1 MTVATYKHLALDWQ
15 PSVSNSRTFNR
26 ILFAAVLLITLLAI
40 PVSIIKV
47 PAEKDHQRV
56 AVPERIADFIS
67 RKEKPKVLPPK
78 PIEKPLP
85 PPKPKVEEVKPV
97 EKNEVVEEVTRQRD
111 KERKPL
117 TESEVKAR
125 KVAEK
130 SGLLALANELNDL
143 IDTKDVNASLSK
155 NLSTQSAGTNGAN
168 VIAGH
173 STDAISG
180 SVTQSGGSVDA
191 KQYSGT
197 VAKTDLDTRAV
208 GQEFAERKSKAEA
221 KAAAT
226 KANGNGGSVEENV
239 TMVFD
244 KNKGSLYS
252 LYERERRTT
261 QGIQGKIVLQITIS
275 PSGDVTDVKIVSS
288 ELNSPELEAKILSR
302 VKTFKFTISGDKPVT
317 LNYPIEFL
325 PS

>member
-1 MTVATYKHLALDWQ
+1 MTAINYKHMALDWQ
-15 PSVSNSRTFNR
+15 PDAKSSRDFNR
-26 ILFAAVLLITLLAI
+26 ILIIALVLTALLSI
-40 PVSIIKV
+40 PLSIINV
-47 PAEKDHQRV
+47 PEKKHQRI
-56 AVPERIADFIS
+56 AVPDRIADFIS
-67 RKEKPKVLPPK
+67 KKEKPKVIPKPEKKPLPPPPKAEEPK
-78 PIEKPLP
+78 PIEKP
-85 PPKPKVEEVKPV
+85 
-97 EKNEVVEEVTRQRD
+97 EVVQEVTRQRD

-143 IDTKDVNASLSK
+143 IDTKELNGNLAK
-155 NLSTQSAGTNGAN
+155 NLSEKPGGGDAN
-168 VIAGH
+168 LIAGH
-173 STDAISG
+173 GTDVISS
-180 SVTQSGGSVDA
+180 SVSQSGGGVDS
-191 KQYSGT
+191 KQYAGAVS
-197 VAKTDLDTRAV
+197 KTDLDARAV
-208 GQEFAERKSKAEA
+208 GQDFAERKINAEA
-221 KAAAT
+221 KAAAK
-226 KANGNGGSVEENV
+226 KASSGGGGSVEENV

-252 LYERERRTT
+252 LYERERRVT

-275 PSGDVTDVKIVSS
+275 PAGDVTDIKVVSS
-288 ELNSPELEAKILSR
+288 ELNSPELESKIVNR